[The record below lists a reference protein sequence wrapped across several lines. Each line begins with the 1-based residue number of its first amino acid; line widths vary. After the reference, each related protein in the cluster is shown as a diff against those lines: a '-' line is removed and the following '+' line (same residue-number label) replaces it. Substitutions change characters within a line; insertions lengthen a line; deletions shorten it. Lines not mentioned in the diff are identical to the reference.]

1 MNGKMRLIAL
11 CLSCLL
17 ALSPLAALA
26 ESAEEAVIPEGIEVE
41 GMASDEGDD
50 VQADAI
56 GQKASI
62 EGLKPLYTTTI
73 KPFTSNGTNIRMRA
87 QQSSESDVVCSIR
100 AGKTITV
107 YAVYPTYVL
116 AEYEGNVGYVIRTWV
131 DEHMTTIDPEN
142 TPPYGVVPHQYVA
155 TLTGDPTPVYKAPS
169 LKAEIHDIQPGKGS
183 KVAILEFVDGFAKVI
198 MWRHYGYIHAS
209 QLADLV
215 VVAVKYTGLEAA
227 LDVMAGCVGED
238 TVIISVLNGISSEE
252 IIARRY
258 GWDRVLYS
266 VAVGMDA
273 MRFGDRL
280 TYTKMGM
287 LALGTDR
294 PEMKGQLER
303 LTRFFDR
310 AQVPYQVDEDILH
323 RLWGKFML
331 NVGVNQTCM
340 VFSCTF
346 SDVWR
351 EGKERQTMLGA
362 MEEVIA
368 VAGAKGITLTGADL
382 EEYDR
387 LIRTLAPNGTPSM
400 GQDRINRRPSE
411 VEMFAGM
418 IIAMGREHNVPT
430 PVNQWLYEQVKEI
443 EAQYV

>member
-1 MNGKMRLIAL
+1 MKEIKTVAIVGMGALGILFGSRMAEQIGFENVSYVMDEARCLRSRGKAVYCNDQPLFFN
-11 CLSCLL
+11 CLT
-17 ALSPLAALA
+17 P
-26 ESAEEAVIPEGIEVE
+26 EEA
-41 GMASDEGDD
+41 
-50 VQADAI
+50 
-56 GQKASI
+56 
-62 EGLKPLYTTTI
+62 KP
-73 KPFTSNGTNIRMRA
+73 
-87 QQSSESDVVCSIR
+87 
-100 AGKTITV
+100 
-107 YAVYPTYVL
+107 
-116 AEYEGNVGYVIRTWV
+116 
-131 DEHMTTIDPEN
+131 
-142 TPPYGVVPHQYVA
+142 
-155 TLTGDPTPVYKAPS
+155 
-169 LKAEIHDIQPGKGS
+169 
-183 KVAILEFVDGFAKVI
+183 
-198 MWRHYGYIHAS
+198 
-209 QLADLV
+209 ADLV

-411 VEMFAGM
+411 VEMFAGT